1 MLIGK
6 FTQILSANYEIR
18 ETEKEDRTEED
29 FEIISVMQYEPTEFG
44 LQGSLFNWYGKDMS
58 SDAYDSE
65 GDWGASLYFDGFQN
79 FLEFYT
85 APTKTDG
92 IRKFVLYTPRD
103 DWTQYVSVVID
114 EIEYAGDLSSD
125 ESENLESLLVRLL
138 GNKYQLKIVSA
149 EFVKKYIED

>member
-6 FTQILSANYEIR
+6 FTQILSDTYQIR
-18 ETEKEDRTEED
+18 ESEKEDRTEDD
-29 FEIISVMQYEPTEFG
+29 FEIISIKQYEPTEFG
-44 LQGSLFNWYGKDMS
+44 LQGSLFNWYGKDTS

-92 IRKFVLYTPRD
+92 VRKFVLYTPRD
-103 DWTQYVSVVID
+103 DWTQHVNVVID
-114 EIEYAGDLSSD
+114 EIEYAGDPARD
-125 ESENLESLLVRLL
+125 ENEELEDLLVRLL
-138 GNKYQLKIVSA
+138 GNKYQLKKVSDD
-149 EFVKKYIED
+149 FVKKYIN